1 MIQILDLYRSFGRQ
15 QVLKGINLRVQERAI
30 MAIIG
35 RSGSGKTVLLRV
47 LIGLLRPDRGRVII
61 EDTDITQLSGHR
73 LDKLRERVGMLFQG
87 GALFDSMTVFE
98 NIAFPLR
105 EKTRLAE
112 EEVAGKVERMLASV
126 GLSDMGYK
134 YPAELSG
141 GMKKRAA
148 LARALITGPSIV
160 LFDEPTTG
168 LDPILVRAT
177 HQLILDTH
185 REFGYTAVLVSHEI
199 PEIFD
204 IATRVAMIHEGR
216 IIEEGTP
223 EELLKSS
230 DPLIRQFIEGSLEG
244 PIRPL

>member
-15 QVLKGINLRVQERAI
+15 QVLKGINLRVQERSI

-35 RSGSGKTVLLRV
+35 RSGSGKTVLLKV
-47 LIGLLRPDRGRVII
+47 LIGLLRPDKGQVLI
-61 EDTDITQLSGHR
+61 EDTDITQLSGRR
-73 LDKLRERVGMLFQG
+73 LDKIRERVGMLFQG
-87 GALFDSMTVFE
+87 GALFDSMTVVE

-105 EKTRLAE
+105 EKTKLADAE
-112 EEVAGKVERMLASV
+112 IGDKVERMLASV

-168 LDPILVRAT
+168 LDPILVHAT

-199 PEIFD
+199 PEVFD
-204 IATRVAMIHEGR
+204 IATRVAMIHEGS

-223 EELLKSS
+223 EEILKSS